1 MFGGEE
7 EEDKPK
13 RKLIKL
19 QYTEEEQKA
28 MEAAQK
34 QVQCLPLFLP
44 HIDPQDSL
52 SLRSCQGLRVLKAI
66 RHHYSL

>member
-1 MFGGEE
+1 MCRPSLSVFGEEE

-19 QYTEEEQKA
+19 QYTEEEQRA

-34 QVQCLPLFLP
+34 QVRGQAFSSPSALDSTGLCL
-44 HIDPQDSL
+44 DDM
-52 SLRSCQGLRVLKAI
+52 
-66 RHHYSL
+66 

>member
-1 MFGGEE
+1 MFGEEE

-19 QYTEEEQKA
+19 QYTDEEQRA

-34 QVQCLPLFLP
+34 QVKCHFVLLLPVRVWLANVCLLEMLFVSAQHCLA
-44 HIDPQDSL
+44 L
-52 SLRSCQGLRVLKAI
+52 
-66 RHHYSL
+66 